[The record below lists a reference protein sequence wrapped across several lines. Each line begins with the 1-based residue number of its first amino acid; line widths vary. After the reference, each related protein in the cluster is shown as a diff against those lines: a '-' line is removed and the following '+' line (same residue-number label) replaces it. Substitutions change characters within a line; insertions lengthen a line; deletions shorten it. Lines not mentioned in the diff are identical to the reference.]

1 MKKRKLK
8 FFSLTGMVLCGVGM
22 TVTSLVALNSEK
34 ESSKDTFV
42 AYGLDIADEDSQYL
56 GYGYDVT
63 SGKAISDPN
72 ALLKAFPS
80 ELMDLVVQLSA
91 TLILFIAI
99 RFLFWKPITN
109 ILETRR
115 AAIDKELEDAKI
127 AKENAVLVEKDM
139 KDELDKAKNHIKE
152 MLDQAEKEA
161 NIRRDE
167 IINSAKEEAKRRM
180 DNLSLELEQE
190 KKNMESDIKKEIVD
204 IAFKAAEKIVAREID
219 QDKYLDVVTDILKG
233 GC

>member
-1 MKKRKLK
+1 
-8 FFSLTGMVLCGVGM
+8 
-22 TVTSLVALNSEK
+22 
-34 ESSKDTFV
+34 
-42 AYGLDIADEDSQYL
+42 
-56 GYGYDVT
+56 
-63 SGKAISDPN
+63 
-72 ALLKAFPS
+72 
-80 ELMDLVVQLSA
+80 MDLIVQLSA
-91 TLILFIAI
+91 TLILFIAV

-139 KDELDKAKNHIKE
+139 KDELDKAKRHIKE